1 MDFLIDVRKMLVLEI
16 TEFGLKER
24 LISPI
29 NAIEQSLKEIK
40 LAFHWPLIKT
50 VGMNL
55 HLIVHVVSN

>member
-40 LAFHWPLIKT
+40 LAFH
-50 VGMNL
+50 
-55 HLIVHVVSN
+55 